1 MNGYLKTILRT
12 RENLRGR
19 WDRLVL
25 PAGMAM
31 LMCAGLTWVGWLV
44 AARSEQTLWEE
55 RSRPAQSASAT
66 EEGKRYL
73 TLNTP
78 AMGDLLDRVP
88 AESGDGEV
96 ELPLPMPDGS
106 IVRFQI
112 VEAPVLAPE
121 LAAKY
126 PEIRTYAGR
135 SSDESGATMR
145 GMISRRG
152 FEAFVLRTDGLVS
165 IRPAGDGQ
173 GDLAGAESYVS
184 VDEQLAQ
191 SEAPRIRCEVRDD
204 GSIASPDAVWRK
216 NLENGAVSI
225 GGALRTYRLALGATW
240 EYAERF
246 GGGTVAG
253 TVAAMA
259 SLLNRANAIY
269 ERELAIRFLLVDA
282 PSLIHSTEQGFSAAT
297 DPFTVGN
304 ANANL
309 PRFGQL
315 MLSFGGERY
324 DVGHLLDWGASGVAN
339 VGVACRNPLFAG
351 ELFKALGVS
360 ALSHDLGEKGNLNL
374 FVHELGHQFGAKHSF
389 NGTASACGFNGERA
403 PDAAFEPGSGS
414 TIMSYGGLCGS
425 DDLTSYAS
433 GSIRFHFGSVAQI
446 LSYVETVGGCFN
458 PLGTS
463 NIPPVVDGGP
473 DYVIPRQTPFELRA
487 TGTDG
492 DSGDR
497 PALTYVWDQID
508 PGLAQ
513 PNPPYTDRDDP
524 PETTRP
530 LFRSYEPSSNGSR
543 LFPGREYILNNANMP
558 PEMSGGY
565 RVAESLPT
573 IGRVLNFGV
582 MLRDNRSGGSGLSL
596 DRVVLN
602 VAASAGPFR
611 ISSLNNRTEWL
622 AGTDLPIL
630 WEVASSDLSPV
641 NCREVQ
647 ISLSLDGGQTFPLIL
662 NPATPNDGQETVRLP
677 AGKDIPRARI
687 RVAAVGNIFF
697 DINDA
702 DLNIRHFDLP
712 APPRPRPSSGAVD
725 RPNRLGR

>member
-1 MNGYLKTILRT
+1 MRRFFESVLRYGGGVKG
-12 RENLRGR
+12 GR
-19 WDRLVL
+19 SWLVM
-25 PAGMAM
+25 PVGVVV
-31 LMCAGLTWVGWLV
+31 LTFSGWLV
-44 AARSEQTLWEE
+44 AANDGQELWQERRSSHEI
-55 RSRPAQSASAT
+55 
-66 EEGKRYL
+66 EEGRRHL
-73 TLNTP
+73 TLNSP
-78 AMGDLLDRVP
+78 AMVELLAQAS
-88 AESGDGEV
+88 AESGRDGV

-112 VEAPVLAPE
+112 VEAPVLAPA

-126 PEIRTYAGR
+126 PEIRAYAGR

-145 GMISRRG
+145 GLISRRG
-152 FEAFVLRTDGLVS
+152 FEAVVLSSDRLVS
-165 IRPAGDGQ
+165 IRPEAD
-173 GDLAGAESYVS
+173 DPESLESYIS
-184 VDEQLAQ
+184 VDEQFAQ

-204 GSIASPDAVWRK
+204 GVAASPDAVWRQ
-216 NLENGAVSI
+216 NLENGSVSV
-225 GGALRTYRLALGATW
+225 GGALRTYRVALGATW

-282 PSLIHSTEQGFSAAT
+282 PSLIYSTEQGFNAAT

-324 DVGHLLDWGASGVAN
+324 DLGHLLDWGASGVAN

-360 ALSHDLGEKGNLNL
+360 ALSHDLGDKGNLNL

-433 GSIRFHFGSVAQI
+433 GSMRFHFGSVAQI
-446 LSYVETVGGCFN
+446 LSYVETVGGCFT

-543 LFPGREYILNNANMP
+543 LFPARQYILNNANMP

-602 VAASAGPFR
+602 VAANAGPFR

-622 AGTDLPIL
+622 AGTDLTIL
-630 WEVASSDLSPV
+630 WEVANSDLSPV

-662 NPATPNDGQETVRLP
+662 NPATPNDGQQTVRLP
-677 AGKDIPRARI
+677 AGPDIPRARI

-697 DINDA
+697 DVNDA
-702 DLNIRHFDLP
+702 DLNIRHVDLV
-712 APPRPRPSSGAVD
+712 APPRPKPSSGAVD
-725 RPNRLGR
+725 RPNRSGR